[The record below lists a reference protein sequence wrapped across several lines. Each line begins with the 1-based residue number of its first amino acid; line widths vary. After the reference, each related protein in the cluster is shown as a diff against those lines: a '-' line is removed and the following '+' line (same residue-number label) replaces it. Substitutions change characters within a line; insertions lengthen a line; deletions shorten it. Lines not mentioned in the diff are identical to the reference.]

1 MSAVCHI
8 SNSLHSVWKHDETL
22 LVMFDINIT
31 SKFNL
36 LVHCI
41 QCAYKYLCSLS
52 NLLKSQQDLQLLLE
66 EGELEEQLKNTL
78 EADLETINTAA
89 IAELKKRESHD
100 FDVASKDTSHSGSI
114 PGSEPLSRK
123 EFVFDG
129 LKYSPASSMQG
140 SKASLS
146 SSLQKGS
153 KASLSSTTPPKGS
166 KASLISETR
175 LKGSKASL
183 AVETPPKGSK
193 ASLVLETP
201 QKGSKASLV
210 EETPSKGSKASLEPE
225 TVPKE
230 GQPTH
235 VSETHSKQSKGSL
248 LSEVT
253 PKSTVNV
260 ESSSLPSE
268 PSPPKEENDS
278 KEAASVD
285 IKVSKAG
292 SIMNTCICTEVT
304 KWKLPDHRR
313 TSWGGGERGAAAL
326 LPSQAMEMT

>member
-1 MSAVCHI
+1 M
-8 SNSLHSVWKHDETL
+8 
-22 LVMFDINIT
+22 
-31 SKFNL
+31 
-36 LVHCI
+36 
-41 QCAYKYLCSLS
+41 
-52 NLLKSQQDLQLLLE
+52 E

-89 IAELKKRESHD
+89 IAELKKRGHHD

-114 PGSEPLSRK
+114 SGSEPLSRK

-183 AVETPPKGSK
+183 AAETPPKGSK

-210 EETPSKGSKASLEPE
+210 EETLSKESKASLEPE

-230 GQPTH
+230 SKTSL
-235 VSETHSKQSKGSL
+235 VSEIHSKESKGSL
-248 LSEVT
+248 LSEAT
-253 PKSTVNV
+253 PKGAVNIK
-260 ESSSLPSE
+260 SSSIPSE
-268 PSPPKEENDS
+268 PSHPKKESDS

-285 IKVSKAG
+285 IKVSK
-292 SIMNTCICTEVT
+292 TEV
-304 KWKLPDHRR
+304 
-313 TSWGGGERGAAAL
+313 S
-326 LPSQAMEMT
+326 